1 MSNILSEISLYDT
14 IYKLKDDNAV
24 PTSRTVNGKA
34 LTSDIALSFSDVGA
48 DKSGTAATAEAN
60 AKTYAD
66 STADNKISMH
76 NTATDAHNDIRVLIA
91 DLKEQLE
98 NFLDVDDTTVDQ
110 LSEVLTLINNNKG
123 TLESLTTTKVNV
135 SDIINNLTTNS
146 SNKVLSAAQG
156 VAIKALIDALQSELD
171 AHENNKSNPHGVTAE
186 QIGAATTTQL
196 NSLPKIYVQTN
207 EPTSPKD
214 GDIWVDTDDAEQT
227 VLAAVATSG
236 SFNDLIN
243 KPTYGISNITGL
255 QTALDAKAAK
265 ADIAATKYAAA
276 SNSSAV
282 YFKISDFGA
291 WGSGAW
297 YQKGFSMLISS
308 RAGEMIWVAVSSDD
322 SNTNAKAI
330 RLLNTYGKILNI
342 YYSTSESALYVK
354 ANAWCNNVC
363 AHIISNLNGD
373 YVANVA
379 QASALASDAVE
390 IKITEFGATSAGVA
404 VGSSNGTL
412 TLTGS
417 GNRPTYNGTNVAL
430 QNDIPSL
437 SGYATQTWVQQQ
449 IAAIAVYNGSVS

>member
-1 MSNILSEISLYDT
+1 M
-14 IYKLKDDNAV
+14 
-24 PTSRTVNGKA
+24 
-34 LTSDIALSFSDVGA
+34 
-48 DKSGTAATAEAN
+48 
-60 AKTYAD
+60 
-66 STADNKISMH
+66 
-76 NTATDAHNDIRVLIA
+76 
-91 DLKEQLE
+91 
-98 NFLDVDDTTVDQ
+98 
-110 LSEVLTLINNNKG
+110 
-123 TLESLTTTKVNV
+123 
-135 SDIINNLTTNS
+135 
-146 SNKVLSAAQG
+146 
-156 VAIKALIDALQSELD
+156 
-171 AHENNKSNPHGVTAE
+171 
-186 QIGAATTTQL
+186 
-196 NSLPKIYVQTN
+196 
-207 EPTSPKD
+207 
-214 GDIWVDTDDAEQT
+214 DTDDAEQT

-276 SNSSAV
+276 SNSSAI

-373 YVANVA
+373 YVANVT

-412 TLTGS
+412 TLIGS

-449 IAAIAVYNGSVS
+449 IAAIAIYNGSVS